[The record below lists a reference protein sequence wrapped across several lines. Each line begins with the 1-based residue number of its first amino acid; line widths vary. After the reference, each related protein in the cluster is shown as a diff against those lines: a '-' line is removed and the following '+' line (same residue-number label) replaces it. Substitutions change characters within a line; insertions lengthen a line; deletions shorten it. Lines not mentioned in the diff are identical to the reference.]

1 MKKIKKIFPLL
12 LGIMVLMFGSLT
24 VSAADDVNYNIS
36 GSGFEKMSAMVAD
49 IEKTYPYVIVFND
62 GYWVGSTSQFLYSP
76 GSTWNHYHFSE
87 NSHTCYGFWRLN
99 GKTFAY
105 NTQMYEL
112 KTESYLDDIQN
123 KEITYSN
130 KDILWE
136 KDTSKVFFPETVVP
150 VAQKAEVL
158 PAVVQNQTKVILT
171 TAVVCLALL
180 VILSVL
186 PKKLPRFLNR

>member
-12 LGIMVLMFGSLT
+12 LGIMVLMFGTLT

-49 IEKTYPYVIVFND
+49 IQKVYPYVVIYEN
-62 GYWVGSTSQFLYSP
+62 GSWEASESQFLYQE
-76 GSTWNHYHFSE
+76 GATWDHLQFDKESRMA
-87 NSHTCYGFWRLN
+87 YGLWSLKS
-99 GKTFAY
+99 KTFAY
-105 NTQMYEL
+105 NTQ
-112 KTESYLDDIQN
+112 KVCIDTDTQLDGAYKQGIA
-123 KEITYSN
+123 YSSH
-130 KDILWE
+130 DILWK

-158 PAVVQNQTKVILT
+158 PAVVRNQIKVILT

-180 VILSVL
+180 VILLVL